1 MRTFLFYF
9 FFLQVVSL
17 SFAQEK
23 QPNIVWISFE
33 DTGIYL
39 PSYGDSTAQL
49 PIINQLAKESAIYRN
64 AFSTAGVC
72 APSRSAIITG
82 MYPSTIGTSHMRTGR
97 DITGIGSRKYRKNKN
112 VVDRENNN
120 VREYS
125 AVVPW
130 MVKCFPEYLRANGYY
145 TTNNAKTD
153 YQFAAPFTAWD
164 ENDGK
169 AHWRN
174 RADGQPFFAVFNFN
188 ETHESKIWKNK
199 HLPLTVAKEDVP
211 VPPYYIDNDTT
222 RTDLARMYS
231 NLELLDKRVGQI
243 IHQLKEDGL
252 YDNTIIFFFSDH
264 GGPLPRQKRE
274 VIASGLHVPFFIK
287 YPKGANSGK
296 TDQLINFID
305 LAPTVLEMTGIEVP
319 KHIQGQSILSTTR
332 KYSFAARDRMDEF
345 TSARRSVTD
354 GKYLYVK
361 YLFPIPSNY
370 QDIQYRMQVPIMENL
385 KNAYLNGELN
395 QIQAAWFSPLQEEE
409 QLFDL
414 ENDPYETHN
423 LIHHPKAKAEV
434 KRFRKQL
441 AKWQKQTPDICIQPE
456 AEMISA
462 MWPNNQ
468 QPTTAKVEA
477 SIKANLLTLNC
488 ATQGASIGYQ
498 IDGGKWKLYTTSIAI
513 NKASKIEVKAIRIG
527 FKEAIVSTVN
537 LVN

>member
-1 MRTFLFYF
+1 MRTLLFYLF
-9 FFLQVVSL
+9 FSQVVSFT
-17 SFAQEK
+17 FAQKK

-33 DTGIYL
+33 DTGVYL

-49 PIINQLAKESAIYRN
+49 PTINQLAKESKIFMN

-82 MYPSTIGTSHMRTGR
+82 MYPSTIGTNHMRTGR
-97 DITGIGSRKYRKNKN
+97 DITGIGSRKYRENKN

-125 AVVPW
+125 AVVPKE
-130 MVKCFPEYLRANGYY
+130 VKCFPEYLRANGYY

-174 RADGQPFFAVFNFN
+174 RAEGQPFFAVFNFN

-231 NLELLDKRVGQI
+231 NLELLDKRVAKI
-243 IHQLKEDGL
+243 INQLKEDDL

-287 YPKGANSGK
+287 YPKGVNSGK

-305 LAPTVLEMTGIEVP
+305 LAPTVLEMAGVEIP
-319 KHIQGQSILSTTR
+319 KHIQGQSILKTSR

-361 YLFPIPSNY
+361 YLFPIPSSY
-370 QDIQYRMQVPIMENL
+370 QDIAYRIQVPIMENL

-395 QIQAAWFSPLQEEE
+395 QIQAEWFSPLQEKE

-414 ENDPYETHN
+414 EIDPYETVN
-423 LIHHPKAKAEV
+423 LIHHQNYSAEV

-441 AKWQKQTPDICIQPE
+441 AKWQKQTPDLCIQPE
-456 AEMISA
+456 AEMITS

-468 QPTTAKVEA
+468 QPVTNKVKT
-477 SIKANLLTLNC
+477 SIHANLLTLTC
-488 ATQGASIGYQ
+488 STQGASIGYQ
-498 IDGGKWKLYTTSIAI
+498 INGGKWKLYTTPIAI

-527 FKEAIVSTVN
+527 YKESEVVSVN
-537 LVN
+537 LIN